1 MDQYRG
7 RSATLDRAVRVDLPG
22 ERSVTGRVLDFDD
35 HGRLVL
41 DTPDGTLTLSAGD
54 VVHLRPGE

>member
-1 MDQYRG
+1 
-7 RSATLDRAVRVDLPG
+7 
-22 ERSVTGRVLDFDD
+22 VLDFDD